1 MTTKQKTLLNG
12 VMKWTLSMAALVCAT
27 QPARAKAPERQ
38 RKIVLIAGSK
48 SHGPGMHE
56 YLKSARLLK
65 VLLDR
70 APALKNTQTEV
81 VYDGWPSDVSDLD
94 TADTIVFLSDGM
106 QWSPWTFTPERIAAI
121 QKQIDRGCGFMT
133 FHFAT

>member
-1 MTTKQKTLLNG
+1 M
-12 VMKWTLSMAALVCAT
+12 
-27 QPARAKAPERQ
+27 
-38 RKIVLIAGSK
+38 AGSK

-70 APALKNTQTEV
+70 ASGLKNTRTEV

-94 TADTIVFLSDGM
+94 TADTIVSYG
-106 QWSPWTFTPERIAAI
+106 QRTFRFRRRAWGPP
-121 QKQIDRGCGFMT
+121 G
-133 FHFAT
+133 